1 MKIIRNPLR
10 KLAKKR
16 RSNAPDGAKIKTKF
30 ARNTRNIERKKK
42 TNSGFQYFLMT
53 NTITPAMEPNM
64 VAI

>member
-16 RSNAPDGAKIKTKF
+16 RSTDGAKIKTKF
-30 ARNTRNIERKKK
+30 AINTRNIERKKK
-42 TNSGFQYFLMT
+42 TNTGFQYFLMT